1 MKIFSINISNS
12 KKNQQSIKNNKFNSY
27 FGFDKNIKLKTLQND
42 TISFGSKNK
51 NKVPLI
57 QDGQTLG
64 YHRVYNELKNIPN
77 LPCVYCGEPM
87 LSVPNRKRIIAE
99 LSSQCGEEL
108 INTIQK
114 NKNFFREHKAN
125 VAEKI
130 IKIAQKHP
138 EDNIEEIFKKLAPQY
153 RTELEK
159 EQLEVIRRIN
169 TIYGKSFPSEAE
181 KRLFQ
186 NILYETNQWITNKDE
201 EEPFKRKA
209 FLEELK
215 RILNLPI
222 FSNKQ
227 LTKKILL
234 EADSLPQ
241 STESENAFVVKYHR
255 RKAKEIAELLLYE
268 PMSTIEHIKPQD
280 VGGQT
285 VPQNL
290 AVACA
295 HCNNLVRKNMRM
307 DKFVDLHP
315 EINKNLRRNFDAI
328 LNYSNKQNKALY
340 KKLSEKNINNENYQR
355 YVQAIK
361 ENEDYKNYIKAI
373 AQTYMRESKGKLDL
387 NKYIQIN

>member
-1 MKIFSINISNS
+1 MKIFSINIFES
-12 KKNQQSIKNNKFNSY
+12 KNNPQVIKNNKFNNY
-27 FGFDKNIKLKTLQND
+27 FWFDKNIQLKSLQND

-99 LSSQCGEEL
+99 LSSQCGEDL

-125 VAEKI
+125 VAERI

-169 TIYGKSFPSEAE
+169 AIYGKAFPSDAE

-201 EEPFKRKA
+201 FTPFKRKA

-234 EADSLPQ
+234 EADRL
-241 STESENAFVVKYHR
+241 
-255 RKAKEIAELLLYE
+255 
-268 PMSTIEHIKPQD
+268 
-280 VGGQT
+280 
-285 VPQNL
+285 
-290 AVACA
+290 
-295 HCNNLVRKNMRM
+295 NNVTTSPSK
-307 DKFVDLHP
+307 
-315 EINKNLRRNFDAI
+315 
-328 LNYSNKQNKALY
+328 
-340 KKLSEKNINNENYQR
+340 
-355 YVQAIK
+355 VQGT
-361 ENEDYKNYIKAI
+361 YIKRC
-373 AQTYMRESKGKLDL
+373 QG
-387 NKYIQIN
+387 Q